1 VEYNYLLKERVA
13 IMKKT
18 FSLLTILVMAIIISL
33 SQAVTINAQETG
45 YIEVARAAIS
55 RAVVDREPIDI
66 RDSFDSWVGTL
77 YCFTK
82 ITGAQN
88 PIEITHVWYF
98 GDTERARVS
107 LLVRSSSWR
116 THSSKKIQ
124 THEIGDWH
132 VDILGP
138 DGEVLRSLQFRITP

>member
-1 VEYNYLLKERVA
+1 
-13 IMKKT
+13 MKRPSY
-18 FSLLTILVMAIIISL
+18 FLIVLLTVITISL
-33 SQAVTINAQETG
+33 SQAVTIKAQE
-45 YIEVARAAIS
+45 IQVAEAAIC
-55 RAVVDREPIDI
+55 RAVVDREPIDV

-82 ITGAQN
+82 ITGAQS

-138 DGEVLRSLQFRITP
+138 DGEVLRSLQFRTTS

>member
-1 VEYNYLLKERVA
+1 
-13 IMKKT
+13 MKKT

-45 YIEVARAAIS
+45 YIEVARAVIS
-55 RAVVDREPIDI
+55 RAVVDREPVDV
-66 RDSFDSWVGTL
+66 RDSFDYWVGTL

-82 ITGAQN
+82 ITGAQS

-138 DGEVLRSLQFRITP
+138 DGEVLRRLQFRITS